1 MSATTREQRSSSAAD
16 KVRESIDRLRTLPLD
31 EIDKDLYELSLKNE
45 AKAAAEVQ
53 ANAAAAAALANAT
66 PADDDAITAAIQ
78 EVEAELKR
86 EESKKHFEQV
96 FLGLAI
102 SGLIL
107 GFFALKSESRGDFQ
121 RFANEWIEYL
131 FVHVDRILQKHFPQV
146 KT

>member
-1 MSATTREQRSSSAAD
+1 MTTRGERSSSAAD

-53 ANAAAAAALANAT
+53 ANLALASAT

-86 EESKKHFEQV
+86 EEKKKHFDQV
-96 FLGLAI
+96 FLGLALA
-102 SGLIL
+102 GFIL
-107 GFFALKSESRGDFQ
+107 GGFFSLKAESRVEFQ
-121 RFANEWIEYL
+121 RAAKEWIEL
-131 FVHVDRILQKHFPQV
+131 IFGHVDRILQKHFPQV